1 MTTRS
6 AVSHRCALSLLALA
20 ALLLAAPV
28 ALADHHVEDDAEA
41 AAQPDA
47 VALAMVGQ
55 FDRTTGKLVDLA
67 GAIPEDHYDWR
78 PADEVRTVSEALMHT
93 AEANYR
99 LAAAL
104 GVDMPGDM
112 PEDMEAVTA
121 KVMVVAALE
130 ASIDNAREALET
142 AGEADMGEMVEAFGQ
157 QMPRATVA
165 MIIIDHNA
173 EHLGQL
179 IAYGRANGVVPPWSQ
194 PQTAPSEDGGE
205 GEGHG
210 DHEGE
215 GDGDGEGR

>member
-20 ALLLAAPV
+20 ALLLATPV
-28 ALADHHVEDDAEA
+28 ALADHHMEDDAEA
-41 AAQPDA
+41 AVQADA

-55 FDRTTGKLVDLA
+55 FDRTVAKLVDLA

-93 AEANYR
+93 AEANFQ

-104 GVDMPGDM
+104 GVDMPASL
-112 PEDMEAVTA
+112 PENMEAVTA
-121 KVMVVAALE
+121 KGEVTAWLETSIDAARGALE
-130 ASIDNAREALET
+130 KAS
-142 AGEADMGEMVEAFGQ
+142 GEDMGGMVKAFGQ
-157 QMPRATVA
+157 DMSRATVA

-179 IAYGRANGVVPPWSQ
+179 IAYGRANGVVPPWSRGE
-194 PQTAPSEDGGE
+194 TAPSEDGGE

-210 DHEGE
+210 
-215 GDGDGEGR
+215 EGR